1 MSIIVKLQTELDRI
15 PLDTNEQIYIEFGTC
30 NNPAIVRNKYRN
42 AVIVRGNSAVKAWDN
57 SSVRAYNNS
66 SVAAYDNSV
75 VRAYNNSSVVAYDNS
90 SVEVRDNSSVRAY
103 NNSSVEA
110 YDNSSVEAWDNSSVE
125 VGGNSSVEAYD
136 NSSIEAWGNSSVEA
150 YNNSF
155 VRALGNSSVVAYGN
169 SSIEVWDN
177 SSVVAWGNSSVEA
190 LGNSSVEA
198 YGNVQV
204 VDKQFFEGSIQ
215 ILGNA
220 RKVCMPKNIKEFM
233 NLYGIKHGKRTA
245 IFYKAVHKQDDEYVS
260 DFNRNFKYEIS
271 KLITEPECSV
281 DITDVCGKGIHIS
294 HLNGALNYGSNWKN
308 LAILELEV
316 KIKDIVMPINS
327 DGKVRTSKVKVIREV
342 PLSECGLYGK
352 ILERRNGSE
361 ER

>member
-103 NNSSVEA
+103 NNSSVE
-110 YDNSSVEAWDNSSVE
+110 

-136 NSSIEAWGNSSVEA
+136 NSSIEAWG
-150 YNNSF
+150 
-155 VRALGNSSVVAYGN
+155 
-169 SSIEVWDN
+169 N

>member
-1 MSIIVKLQTELDRI
+1 
-15 PLDTNEQIYIEFGTC
+15 
-30 NNPAIVRNKYRN
+30 
-42 AVIVRGNSAVKAWDN
+42 
-57 SSVRAYNNS
+57 
-66 SVAAYDNSV
+66 
-75 VRAYNNSSVVAYDNS
+75 
-90 SVEVRDNSSVRAY
+90 
-103 NNSSVEA
+103 
-110 YDNSSVEAWDNSSVE
+110 
-125 VGGNSSVEAYD
+125 
-136 NSSIEAWGNSSVEA
+136 
-150 YNNSF
+150 
-155 VRALGNSSVVAYGN
+155 
-169 SSIEVWDN
+169 
-177 SSVVAWGNSSVEA
+177 
-190 LGNSSVEA
+190 
-198 YGNVQV
+198 
-204 VDKQFFEGSIQ
+204 
-215 ILGNA
+215 
-220 RKVCMPKNIKEFM
+220 MPKNIKEFM

>member
-103 NNSSVEA
+103 N
-110 YDNSSVEAWDNSSVE
+110 
-125 VGGNSSVEAYD
+125 
-136 NSSIEAWGNSSVEA
+136 
-150 YNNSF
+150 
-155 VRALGNSSVVAYGN
+155 
-169 SSIEVWDN
+169 
-177 SSVVAWGNSSVEA
+177 
-190 LGNSSVEA
+190 NSSVEA